1 MDLLIEPFAGI
12 AGDMMLAALLDLGL
26 EPAAVEAELR
36 KLGLAEKWNLQVAR
50 VQRHSIAA
58 NQVTF
63 VVDGKPIEGPFLT
76 PPKSAAPKG
85 ALRVGNGTPV
95 GGGHGRTYT
104 QIAALIEKSK
114 LTGRAAH
121 RAQKIFRRLGE
132 AEAKLHGVTIEEVHF
147 HEVGALDAIL
157 DICGVC
163 VALELL
169 GIDRIYTLPLPM
181 GTGSVKTAHGVLP
194 LPAPAT
200 LELLKGFPVR
210 RVDLDYE
217 LVTPTGAAIV
227 AALAEPAPPFTYSVA
242 RVGYGA
248 GAKDDAR
255 IANVVRL
262 QLLSDNGLPAAET
275 VTVLETTLD
284 DALPEWIGALLDKL
298 RAHGALD
305 AFAVPVVMKKGR
317 PGTHLTV
324 LARPADAGRLADICF
339 TDSTTIGIRTRTESR
354 LALKRR
360 AARVA
365 TPWGPVDVKVVTL
378 PGGAER
384 ATPEHESCVAVA
396 NAAGVSL
403 IDVYRAAS
411 ASREFLA

>member
-1 MDLLIEPFAGI
+1 MDILIEPFAGI

-26 EPAAVEAELR
+26 DPAGIEAELR
-36 KLGLAEKWNLQVAR
+36 KLDLPEKWSLQVRR
-50 VQRHSIAA
+50 VQRHSIGAY
-58 NQVTF
+58 QVTF
-63 VVDGKPIEGPFLT
+63 VMDGKPIEGPFLT
-76 PPKSAAPKG
+76 PPNAAAPKG
-85 ALRVGNGTPV
+85 ELRVGAGRPL
-95 GGGHGRTYT
+95 GGGHGRTFT
-104 QIAALIEKSK
+104 QISALIEKSA
-114 LTGRAAH
+114 LAPGAAA
-121 RAQKIFRRLGE
+121 RAQKIFRLLGE
-132 AEAKLHGVTIEEVHF
+132 TEAKLHGVAIEEVHF

-169 GIDRIYTLPLPM
+169 GVDRVYTLPLPL

-200 LELLKGFPVR
+200 LALLMGFPVR

-227 AALAEPAPPFTYSVA
+227 AALAEPAVPFAYTVA

-262 QLLSDNGLPAAET
+262 QLLSDGGLPAAEMI
-275 VTVLETTLD
+275 TVLETTID

-298 RAHGALD
+298 RGNGALD

-324 LARPADAGRLADICF
+324 LARPADAGRLAEICF
-339 TDSTTIGIRTRTESR
+339 TDSTTIGIRMRTESR

-378 PGGAER
+378 PDGAER
-384 ATPEHESCVAVA
+384 ATPEHDSCAAVA

-403 IDVYRAAS
+403 VDVYRAAA
-411 ASREFLA
+411 ASRDFLA